1 MSSNECNKIPFLVTV
16 GVGAGAGNEGQGL
29 GNTVVQGKLQM
40 KLVETIPVWFRTG
53 GVNCVDI
60 S

>member
-1 MSSNECNKIPFLVTV
+1 LA
-16 GVGAGAGNEGQGL
+16 AGAGNEGQGI